1 MKQINFSDVGVL
13 VNSMEELDELH
24 ITYTA
29 LDISFSEEFREH
41 YKEAQG
47 RNLVGYYIQ
56 SVRGDLKTKLDEPDL
71 EVSII
76 QHPIR
81 YMMDSLDFAVAYH
94 LLKSNQT
101 YELITHLNNY
111 CKEFK

>member
-13 VNSMEELDELH
+13 VNSMEELDELYM
-24 ITYTA
+24 TYTA

-47 RNLVGYYIQ
+47 RNLVGYYLQ
-56 SVRGDLKTKLDEPDL
+56 STRGDLKTKLDETYL
-71 EVSII
+71 YVSII
-76 QHPIR
+76 KYPII
-81 YMMDSLDFAVAYH
+81 YTMDSLEFAAAYH

-101 YELITHLNNY
+101 DELITHLDKY
-111 CKEFK
+111 CKEY